1 MQRQRLSVSPC
12 APGARSESQELT
24 AFCAT
29 CPESAE
35 VGRVLEEVGL
45 HLVFW
50 MAADDTATS
59 QQDLATLPAQYHYED
74 GIGTAVIYL
83 AGKDAPGLANE
94 EEKPVGRV
102 SVRYPPHAS
111 RFWLIPGG
119 RELVT
124 RRVSEALSAAFGL
137 RWLDLRQVEPGARA
151 A

>member
-1 MQRQRLSVSPC
+1 MLLSLHPAGSD
-12 APGARSESQELT
+12 AKQQSLT

-29 CPESAE
+29 CPEAAE
-35 VGRVLEEVGL
+35 VGRVLEEAGL

-59 QQDLATLPAQYHYED
+59 QHDLATLPAQYHYED

-83 AGKDAPGLANE
+83 AGKDAPGLANDGQ
-94 EEKPVGRV
+94 KPVGRV
-102 SVRYPPHAS
+102 SGRYPAHAS

-137 RWLDLRQVEPGARA
+137 RWLDLCQAELGARA